1 MKLIKFSQSAK
12 TFQKSV
18 LILFK
23 YTCKGEEEGIVYV
36 LFPLQR
42 SKREA
47 EILINEWVSRLRSD
61 FL

>member
-23 YTCKGEEEGIVYV
+23 YTCKEEEGIVYV